1 MEEAINNV
9 DPRKKVE
16 VGGFRID
23 DTGSMVSK
31 SVQLK
36 RSEIYLTELMESIC
50 KFELKK
56 KNMKILFSLKKP
68 SQLSYQSYILQ
79 CY

>member
-1 MEEAINNV
+1 MQDAIKSV

-31 SVQLK
+31 KVQLK
-36 RSEIYLTELMESIC
+36 SSEIYLTELMESIC
-50 KFELKK
+50 E
-56 KNMKILFSLKKP
+56 
-68 SQLSYQSYILQ
+68 
-79 CY
+79 